1 MHLVCRY
8 IYFFAVLRFLR
19 LHGSANGLEPRI
31 HYIITLTIMIS
42 MQYVKKILNI
52 LTKMLKERY
61 WKIFSIFLFQESES
75 RNLAATIS
83 DYLPRFRF
91 TPTFSDLSSSKSNF
105 YARNW
110 SNFDQENFIIDY
122 FTKY

>member
-1 MHLVCRY
+1 
-8 IYFFAVLRFLR
+8 
-19 LHGSANGLEPRI
+19 
-31 HYIITLTIMIS
+31 MIS

-61 WKIFSIFLFQESES
+61 WKIFSIFLFQESVS